1 MRVTANTFPNS
12 LLNQLTSL
20 SQRQN
25 KLQNQAA
32 TGQLVQLP
40 EDDPV
45 AMRRV
50 LDMQAEAKS
59 VGQHQRNISRHQ
71 ELATAS
77 FDSIKSLK
85 KVSDRVRE
93 ISISAD
99 GLKSQDELNVY
110 AKQVTELIKT
120 AVQAANTRNRGD
132 YLFSGTLSDQ
142 PPFEITEDANGN
154 VASVVYN
161 GNTTLAESEI
171 ASGITLSAQNIGEN
185 TSGSGPRGLIA
196 DNRAGADFFNHLI
209 SLQNN
214 LLAGDVAT
222 IETTDRVNLG
232 NDEDNFLYHLGANG
246 AIQSRLET
254 TDNISA
260 SRTDTLESLVSNE
273 VDADLA
279 QTLVRLNQTQTA
291 YQAALQSA
299 GKILGSSLLDYLR

>member
-59 VGQHQRNISRHQ
+59 VGQYQRNIDRHQ

-77 FDSIKSLK
+77 FNSIKALK
-85 KVSDRVRE
+85 NVSDRVRE

-99 GLKSQDELNVY
+99 GLKSQDELNLY
-110 AKQVTELIKT
+110 AKEVTELIKT
-120 AVQAANTRNRGD
+120 AVQAANTKNRGD
-132 YLFSGTLSDQ
+132 YIFSGTLSNVA
-142 PPFEITEDANGN
+142 PFELAEDANGN
-154 VASVVYN
+154 VVSVVYN

-185 TSGSGPRGLIA
+185 NSGSGARGLVT
-196 DNRAGADFFNHLI
+196 DNRVGADFFNHLI

-222 IETTDRVNLG
+222 IESTDRVNLG
-232 NDEDNFLYHLGANG
+232 NDEDNFLYHLGTNG
-246 AIQSRLET
+246 AIQSRLEA
-254 TDNISA
+254 TDTISTN
-260 SRTDTLESLVSNE
+260 RTDTLETLVSNE